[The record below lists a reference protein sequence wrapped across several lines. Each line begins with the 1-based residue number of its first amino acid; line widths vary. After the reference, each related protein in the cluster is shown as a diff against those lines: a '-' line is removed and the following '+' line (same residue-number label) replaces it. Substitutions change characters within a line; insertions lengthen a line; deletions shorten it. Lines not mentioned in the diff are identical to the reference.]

1 MRQHFLELK
10 AKKHPN
16 KILQKAYN
24 RDSEYFNFEVLELTT
39 LDKLNEREAYWM
51 NYYQT
56 LNSNFGYNHQ
66 VVHPNRTYVK
76 KKNLKKYI
84 NRK

>member
-1 MRQHFLELK
+1 MQSIGIYSIINRKNNKRYIGQSVHLGTRMRQHFLELK

-39 LDKLNEREAYWM
+39 LDKLNEREAY
-51 NYYQT
+51 
-56 LNSNFGYNHQ
+56 
-66 VVHPNRTYVK
+66 
-76 KKNLKKYI
+76 
-84 NRK
+84 